1 MPLTFSSSLAEMLV
15 GGRSESVRP
24 HRDSAQR
31 AGARRPVLLQTVP
44 VQEPLHQG
52 LPHPPPQVSV
62 GVSLRCGWTV
72 ATPD

>member
-1 MPLTFSSSLAEMLV
+1 MLV
-15 GGRSESVRP
+15 GGRSESVCP

-62 GVSLRCGWTV
+62 GVSLR
-72 ATPD
+72 